1 MEGIGALGALVE
13 LGPLGIAL
21 TFILMLIRGDLR
33 TKQNVESCEAA
44 LTRANAQVDA
54 LLAAQAKHILATNDA
69 LLATNEALTM
79 VAEKVNAK
87 TI

>member
-1 MEGIGALGALVE
+1 MEGVGALVE
-13 LGPLGIAL
+13 LGPIGISIA
-21 TFILMLIRGDLR
+21 FILMIIRGDLR

-44 LTRANAQVDA
+44 LARANAQVDA

-79 VAEKVNAK
+79 VAEKVRVEPA
-87 TI
+87 